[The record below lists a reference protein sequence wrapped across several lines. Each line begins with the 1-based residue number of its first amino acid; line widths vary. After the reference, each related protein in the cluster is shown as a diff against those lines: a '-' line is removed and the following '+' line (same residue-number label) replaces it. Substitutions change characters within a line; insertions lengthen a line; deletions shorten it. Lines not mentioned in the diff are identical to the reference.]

1 MFKHILIPT
10 DGSELSRKAMREGTD
25 FAASIKAQLTFL
37 TTLPPFKVFAA
48 NPMMVT
54 DTKETYKRD
63 VEKVARQR
71 FEEAAE
77 YARLK
82 GVPALAQHVLAEHPF
97 EAIIDAAKKY
107 KCDLIFMAS
116 HGRKGIKGIVLGSE
130 TQKVLTHSKI
140 PVLVCR

>member
-10 DGSELSRKAMREGTD
+10 DGSERSRKAMREGTD
-25 FAASIKAQLTFL
+25 FAASIKARLTFL
-37 TTLPPFKVFAA
+37 TTLPPFKVFAT

-54 DTKETYKRD
+54 DTKEAYKLD

-71 FEEAAE
+71 FEGAVE

-97 EAIIDAAKKY
+97 VAIIDAAKKY

-116 HGRKGIKGIVLGSE
+116 HGRKGIVGIVLGSE